1 MRLLILLLTM
11 ACGSSTPAAPTEP
24 TTTAPPEAP
33 IAASEENTC
42 QPDLGELQEW
52 QHSTR
57 ARLTLRMGSAHHST
71 QGPVV
76 IEGSPVVLT
85 GKFAYGNVSKDLEGE
100 KVQVFIREGECAWT
114 RSVEGETDSDGR
126 LRLELPA
133 MPVGLYDYL
142 LVVAGDHSMTR
153 GVVAV
158 LSPEAP
164 VVVFDIDGT
173 LTVSDGE
180 VFQEALLGSTP
191 EIFEGAGEVV
201 RHYASAGVQPLYIT
215 GRTYHFQGP
224 TIEWLDG
231 QGLAHGPL
239 HTTDS
244 VRDAFPGS
252 NVEEYK
258 QAFLEHIRGLGLRIV
273 AAYGNA
279 SSDVCAYARAG
290 VPPEQTWIVG
300 ENGGTA
306 CEGSGATHALSS
318 YTEHLGE
325 LRAPN

>member
-1 MRLLILLLTM
+1 MRMLILLVV
-11 ACGSSTPAAPTEP
+11 ACGSSSSTAPTEP
-24 TTTAPPEAP
+24 ASIPAEAPPAVVEAEP
-33 IAASEENTC
+33 C
-42 QPDLGELQEW
+42 QPRLGELEHW

-76 IEGSPVVLT
+76 IEGSPIVLT

-100 KVQVFIREGECAWT
+100 KIQVFIRAGECEWT
-114 RSVEGETDSDGR
+114 RSSEGETDSDGR
-126 LRLELPA
+126 LSVELPP
-133 MPVGLYDYL
+133 MPAGLYDYL
-142 LVVAGDHSMTR
+142 LVAVGDHSMTR

-158 LSPEAP
+158 LAPEAP

-191 EIFEGAGEVV
+191 EIFEGAGDVV
-201 RHYASAGVQPLYIT
+201 RHYVSQGIQPLYIT

-231 QGLAHGPL
+231 QNLAGGPL

-244 VRDAFPGS
+244 VRAAFPGS

-258 QAFLEHIRGLGLRIV
+258 QAFLEHVNGLGLRIV

-290 VPPEQTWIVG
+290 VPPAQTWIVG

-306 CEGSGATHALSS
+306 CEGADVTHALTS

-325 LRAPN
+325 LQAN